1 MGIPADQTIKPKQ
14 RQQYEQIIKQLSPG
28 QDNLRLV
35 GYMDTSGNPQVT
47 TFDGTVGSLLNVVAS
62 FQPKINNA
70 KLREA
75 INKKFGADIE
85 LFNEPDRAKIDSNR
99 ISASANPNILSN

>member
-1 MGIPADQTIKPKQ
+1 
-14 RQQYEQIIKQLSPG
+14 
-28 QDNLRLV
+28 
-35 GYMDTSGNPQVT
+35 MDTSGNPQVT

-85 LFNEPDRAKIDSNR
+85 LFNEPDRAKIDPNR